1 MGIDILSKESSM
13 ELRTPYLFLILT
25 TLGSFASA
33 DWNTHSASTD
43 LYIHSNDT
51 FSLELSDEQPNSLR
65 GPPGSRHNLKFTLRN
80 NGRQRGFFMITQ
92 ESADGFV
99 GEIDRN
105 EVSVNS
111 GDQHT
116 IHVRNMIM
124 PNLPEDMKIRYSLK
138 ARKEM
143 NKKRRKR
150 EENPNRPGAVGGD
163 SISWSP
169 NNPGGSSYNPGGS
182 SNNNPGGSSYNPG
195 GSSYNPGGSSY
206 NPGVHII
213 QEIQVG
219 SLDIVIHITPTT
231 KENLT

>member
-1 MGIDILSKESSM
+1 MKALAARCHEF
-13 ELRTPYLFLILT
+13 LFLFLFCDVY
-25 TLGSFASA
+25 L
-33 DWNTHSASTD
+33 NP
-43 LYIHSNDT
+43 
-51 FSLELSDEQPNSLR
+51 FS
-65 GPPGSRHNLKFTLRN
+65 
-80 NGRQRGFFMITQ
+80 Q

-150 EENPNRPGAVGGD
+150 EENPNR
-163 SISWSP
+163 
-169 NNPGGSSYNPGGS
+169 
-182 SNNNPGGSSYNPG
+182 
-195 GSSYNPGGSSY
+195 
-206 NPGVHII
+206 
-213 QEIQVG
+213 
-219 SLDIVIHITPTT
+219 
-231 KENLT
+231 K